1 MDVLLTERQLSE
13 LKKLLEQDATAD
25 PAAQAPTAGTSSK
38 QAGGQGYPEV
48 GKWESGV
55 TRGPANQVGITK
67 WADVVGSKLNRGK
80 ANQLKENEYTKN
92 TLLNLIE
99 QVNYNQWY
107 DPKNGR
113 LNQYGEKP
121 YGFVYV
127 NDLFPNIKDG
137 KYPSAVDPKIIQDY
151 NNPNSFNVFNP
162 DNKGRLAV
170 GNISKKINKDQL
182 NKIFPKNSLDPW
194 KGLPKPSPPTP
205 YNGQIISKPGTV
217 LPEEPWGYYKGKLGN
232 LDSQKEQ
239 YGEDILNWSKVNS
252 PNDYYNMVRKSPKGL
267 DVPKGYSPL
276 EYDEYKS
283 KIDPIVKQIEAIK
296 KKYTYKPSGWMDSG
310 GNGSDKMS
318 DEDTKLLNQLRLER
332 DKLNGEYYNIDYP
345 NGITKEEKDTYKK
358 WKKSIDNYYT
368 SQESMYCRYGNVFD
382 DPSYYNQSKTTQE
395 KLRIDQYE
403 NRAKCN
409 NLKNEHKEKITLLNQ
424 AFGYQHDNRSRF
436 DKFWDEWGMV
446 TQIGVGLLL
455 TCVAPELGVPLL
467 TIQNMAIAD
476 SAFNV
481 VIAAY
486 ETSRGD
492 YDKAAGSVL
501 FAILPHLKILKCPS
515 SISKSI
521 SEKMANA
528 TIKTSTD
535 LSIFMKTMLN
545 EEELKW
551 FKTVLNSDK
560 ESLEN
565 ATKEITKRF
574 LEKQKSLGVEVGSKQ
589 IDNLKSNWLGKG
601 INKFKKQNPLTKI
614 KPNLIVRPMG
624 IKSFSFDILA
634 LETGQ
639 NIVKSIMEKSK
650 IKIDEETQK
659 KLATFFDNL
668 PDEVK
673 ENFNKMSATQI
684 ESIVTGNDVK
694 KTLKQIIIENAKTKE
709 KFTQQDIDKFYQMYE
724 EAMKN

>member
-1 MDVLLTERQLSE
+1 MDVLLSERQ

-80 ANQLKENEYTKN
+80 ANPLKETHYTKKEFV
-92 TLLNLIE
+92 LLIE
-99 QVNYNQWY
+99 QTSPFY
-107 DPKNGR
+107 DKTGKFFGGGPMN
-113 LNQYGEKP
+113 KP
-121 YGFVYV
+121 QGSIDAK
-127 NDLFPNIKDG
+127 DLYPNIKDG
-137 KYPSAVDPKIIQDY
+137 KYPTTVDPKIIQSYY
-151 NNPNSFNVFNP
+151 NYNSFNQFNP
-162 DNKGRLAV
+162 NPEGRLAV
-170 GNISKKINKDQL
+170 GNISKKTNNNQFNKL
-182 NKIFPKNSLDPW
+182 FKNSLDYW
-194 KGLPKPSPPTP
+194 KGLSKPSSPTP
-205 YNGQIISKPGTV
+205 YNGQILSKPGSV
-217 LPEEPWGYYKGKLGN
+217 LPEEPWGYYEGKLGN

-239 YGEDILNWSKVNS
+239 YGEDIINWAKVNS

-296 KKYTYKPSGWMDSG
+296 KKYTYKPSGWMNSG

-332 DKLNGEYYNIDYP
+332 DKINGEYYNIDYP
-345 NGITKEEKDTYKK
+345 DGITKEELDSYKK
-358 WKKSIDNYYT
+358 WKKSIDDYYT
-368 SQESMYCRYGNVFD
+368 SQESKYCRYGNVFD

-403 NRAKCN
+403 NQFKCT
-409 NLKNEHKEKITLLNQ
+409 NLKKEHKEKITLLNQ
-424 AFGYQHDNRSRF
+424 AFGYQRDSRSRF
-436 DKFWDEWGMV
+436 DKFWDEWGIV

-455 TCVAPELGVPLL
+455 TLVAPELGIPLL
-467 TIQNMAIAD
+467 TIRNMAMAD
-476 SAFNV
+476 SAFNLV
-481 VIAAY
+481 VAAY

-501 FAILPHLKILKCPS
+501 FAILPHLKILKSPS
-515 SISKSI
+515 AISKSI

-589 IDNLKSNWLGKG
+589 INNLESSWLRKG
-601 INKFKKQNPLTKI
+601 VNKFKKENPLTKI

-624 IKSFSFDILA
+624 IKSFSFDILG
-634 LETGQ
+634 LETGYY
-639 NIVKSIMEKSK
+639 IVKSIMEKSK

-673 ENFNKMSATQI
+673 ENFNKMSYKQI
-684 ESIVTGNDVK
+684 ESLVTGNNVNE
-694 KTLKQIIIENAKTKE
+694 TLKEIIIENAKTKE
-709 KFTQQDIDKFYQMYE
+709 KFTQQDIDKFYQMYDK
-724 EAMKN
+724 AMKN

>member
-1 MDVLLTERQLSE
+1 MDVLLTERQLLE

-80 ANQLKENEYTKN
+80 ANPLKENEYTKEG
-92 TLLNLIE
+92 LLNLME
-99 QVNYNQWY
+99 QVPSLSMNGVY
-107 DPKNGR
+107 DAKTGKLTTSGQFYKINPKG
-113 LNQYGEKP
+113 KDDVD
-121 YGFVYV
+121 FVYARKV
-127 NDLFPNIKDG
+127 FPNIKDD
-137 KYPSAVDPKIIQDY
+137 KYPSNINTQLIQDY
-151 NNPNSFNVFNP
+151 LKPKSFSFDSPINSDWYNSKFGSKEFDP
-162 DNKGRLAV
+162 LAV
-170 GNISKKINKDQL
+170 GSKYGGYAVRTTDAERMA
-182 NKIFPKNSLDPW
+182 KIFPSKLTKNVTANNIIKGTSNYW
-194 KGLPKPSPPTP
+194 KGKPRPTPPTP
-205 YNGQIISKPGTV
+205 YNGQILSSQGTE
-217 LPEEPWGYYKGKLGN
+217 LPEQPWGYYDGILGN
-232 LDSQKEQ
+232 LESQNSQ
-239 YGEDILNWSKVNS
+239 YGEDIINWAKVNS

-276 EYDEYKS
+276 EYDEYRS
-283 KIDPIVKQIEAIK
+283 KIDPIVKQIEVIK

-358 WKKSIDNYYT
+358 WKNALYQYYKPFIDKETKDNENLQRSNSKLDALYVYHPKLGKSYIDEY
-368 SQESMYCRYGNVFD
+368 R
-382 DPSYYNQSKTTQE
+382 SKI
-395 KLRIDQYE
+395 KD
-403 NRAKCN
+403 
-409 NLKNEHKEKITLLNQ
+409 LKKV
-424 AFGYQHDNRSRF
+424 FGYQHDNRSGF
-436 DKFWDEWGMV
+436 DKFWDEWGGV
-446 TQIGVGLLL
+446 TQIGIGLLL
-455 TCVAPELGVPLL
+455 TLVAPELGIPLL

-476 SAFNV
+476 SAFNLV
-481 VIAAY
+481 VAAY

-492 YDKAAGSVL
+492 YDQAAGSVL

-515 SISKSI
+515 AISKSI
-521 SEKMANA
+521 SEKMANV

-614 KPNLIVRPMG
+614 KPNLIVRPMV
-624 IKSFSFDILA
+624 IKSFSFDILG
-634 LETGQ
+634 LETGKY
-639 NIVKSIMEKSK
+639 IVKSIMEKSK

-659 KLATFFDNL
+659 KLATFF
-668 PDEVK
+668 
-673 ENFNKMSATQI
+673 
-684 ESIVTGNDVK
+684 
-694 KTLKQIIIENAKTKE
+694 
-709 KFTQQDIDKFYQMYE
+709 
-724 EAMKN
+724 

>member
-1 MDVLLTERQLSE
+1 MDVLLSERQL
-13 LKKLLEQDATAD
+13 KKLFEQDATAD

-80 ANQLKENEYTKN
+80 ANPLKEIHYTKKEFA
-92 TLLNLIE
+92 LLIE
-99 QVNYNQWY
+99 QTMPFY
-107 DPKNGR
+107 DKTGKFFMGGPMN
-113 LNQYGEKP
+113 KP
-121 YGFVYV
+121 QDAIDA

-137 KYPSAVDPKIIQDY
+137 KYPTTVDPKIIQSYLSY
-151 NNPNSFNVFNP
+151 NGFSQFNP
-162 DNKGRLAV
+162 DNKDRLAV
-170 GNISKKINKDQL
+170 GNIFRSNKSQISPELSKYFAKSSPNY
-182 NKIFPKNSLDPW
+182 W
-194 KGLPKPSPPTP
+194 KGKPQPQKPTP
-205 YNGQIISKPGTV
+205 FNGQILSSTGTK
-217 LPEEPWGYYKGKLGN
+217 LPEQPWGYYEGKLGN
-232 LDSQKEQ
+232 LETQMSQFES
-239 YGEDILNWSKVNS
+239 DLINWAKVNS

-310 GNGSDKMS
+310 ENGSDKMS
-318 DEDTKLLNQLRLER
+318 VEDTKLLNQLRLER

-345 NGITKEEKDTYKK
+345 SGITKEELDSYKK
-358 WKKSIDNYYT
+358 WKKSIDDYYT
-368 SQESMYCRYGNVFD
+368 SQESKYCQYGNVFD

-403 NRAKCN
+403 NQYKCT
-409 NLKNEHKEKITLLNQ
+409 NLKKEHKEKITLLNQ
-424 AFGYQHDNRSRF
+424 AFGYQRDSRSRF
-436 DKFWDEWGMV
+436 DKFWDEWGIV

-455 TCVAPELGVPLL
+455 TLVAPELGIPLL
-467 TIQNMAIAD
+467 TIRNMAMVD

-481 VIAAY
+481 VVAAY

-515 SISKSI
+515 TISKSI

-551 FKTVLNSDK
+551 FKTVLNTDK

-589 IDNLKSNWLGKG
+589 INNLKSSWLEKG

-624 IKSFSFDILA
+624 IKSFSFDILG
-634 LETGQ
+634 LETGT

-673 ENFNKMSATQI
+673 ENFNKMSSKQI
-684 ESIVTGNDVK
+684 ESLVTGNSVK
-694 KTLKQIIIENAKTKE
+694 ETLNEIIIENAKTKE
-709 KFTQQDIDKFYQMYE
+709 KFTQQDIDKFYQMYD

>member
-1 MDVLLTERQLSE
+1 MDVLLSERQL
-13 LKKLLEQDATAD
+13 KKLFEQDATAD

-80 ANQLKENEYTKN
+80 ANPLKEIHYTKKEFA
-92 TLLNLIE
+92 LLIE
-99 QVNYNQWY
+99 QTMPFY
-107 DPKNGR
+107 DKTGKFFMGGPMN
-113 LNQYGEKP
+113 KP
-121 YGFVYV
+121 QDAIDA

-137 KYPSAVDPKIIQDY
+137 KYPTTVDPKIIQSYLSY
-151 NNPNSFNVFNP
+151 NGFSQFNP
-162 DNKGRLAV
+162 DNKDRLAV
-170 GNISKKINKDQL
+170 GNISRSNNPQISPELSKYFAKSSPNY
-182 NKIFPKNSLDPW
+182 W
-194 KGLPKPSPPTP
+194 KGKPQPQKPTP
-205 YNGQIISKPGTV
+205 FNGQILSSTGTK
-217 LPEEPWGYYKGKLGN
+217 LPEQPWGYYEGKLGN
-232 LDSQKEQ
+232 LETQESQYES
-239 YGEDILNWSKVNS
+239 DLINWTKVNS

-310 GNGSDKMS
+310 ENGSDKMS
-318 DEDTKLLNQLRLER
+318 VGDTKLLNQLRLER

-345 NGITKEEKDTYKK
+345 SGITKEDLDSYKK
-358 WKKSIDNYYT
+358 WKKSIDDYYT
-368 SQESMYCRYGNVFD
+368 SQESKYCQYGNVFD
-382 DPSYYNQSKTTQE
+382 DPSYYNQSKPTQE

-403 NRAKCN
+403 NQYKCT
-409 NLKNEHKEKITLLNQ
+409 NLKKEHKEKITLLNQ
-424 AFGYQHDNRSRF
+424 SFGYQRDSRSRF
-436 DKFWDEWGMV
+436 DKFWDEWGIV

-455 TCVAPELGVPLL
+455 TLVAPELGIPLL
-467 TIQNMAIAD
+467 TIRNMAMVD

-481 VIAAY
+481 VVAAY

-551 FKTVLNSDK
+551 FKTVLNTDK

-589 IDNLKSNWLGKG
+589 INNLKSSWLEKG

-624 IKSFSFDILA
+624 IKSFSFDILG
-634 LETGQ
+634 LETGT

-673 ENFNKMSATQI
+673 ENFNKMSFKQI
-684 ESIVTGNDVK
+684 ESLVKGKDVK
-694 KTLKQIIIENAKTKE
+694 ETLNEIIIENSKPKE
-709 KFTQQDIDKFYQMYE
+709 KFTQQDVDIFYQMYN

>member
-1 MDVLLTERQLSE
+1 MDVLLSERQ

-80 ANQLKENEYTKN
+80 ANPLKETHYTKKEFV
-92 TLLNLIE
+92 LLIE
-99 QVNYNQWY
+99 QTSPFY
-107 DPKNGR
+107 DKTGKFFGGGPMN
-113 LNQYGEKP
+113 KP
-121 YGFVYV
+121 QGSIDAK
-127 NDLFPNIKDG
+127 DLYPNIKDG
-137 KYPSAVDPKIIQDY
+137 KYPTTVDPKIIQSYY
-151 NNPNSFNVFNP
+151 NYNSFNQFNP
-162 DNKGRLAV
+162 NPEGRLAV
-170 GNISKKINKDQL
+170 GNISKKTNNNQFNKL
-182 NKIFPKNSLDPW
+182 FKNSLDYW
-194 KGLPKPSPPTP
+194 KGLSKPSSPTP
-205 YNGQIISKPGTV
+205 YNGQILSKPGSV
-217 LPEEPWGYYKGKLGN
+217 LPEEPWGYYEGKLGN

-239 YGEDILNWSKVNS
+239 YGEDIINWTKVNS

-296 KKYTYKPSGWMDSG
+296 KKYTYKPSGWMNSG

-332 DKLNGEYYNIDYP
+332 DKINGEYYNIDYP
-345 NGITKEEKDTYKK
+345 DGITKEELDSYKK
-358 WKKSIDNYYT
+358 WKKSIDDYYT
-368 SQESMYCRYGNVFD
+368 SQESKYCRYGNVFD

-403 NRAKCN
+403 NQFKCT
-409 NLKNEHKEKITLLNQ
+409 NLKKEHKEKITLLNQ
-424 AFGYQHDNRSRF
+424 AFGYQRDSRSRF
-436 DKFWDEWGMV
+436 DKFWDEWGIV

-455 TCVAPELGVPLL
+455 TLVAPELGIPLL
-467 TIQNMAIAD
+467 TIRNMAMAD
-476 SAFNV
+476 SAFNLV
-481 VIAAY
+481 VAAY

-501 FAILPHLKILKCPS
+501 FAILPHLKILKSPS
-515 SISKSI
+515 AISKSI

-528 TIKTSTD
+528 TIKTSAD

-589 IDNLKSNWLGKG
+589 INNLESSWLRKG
-601 INKFKKQNPLTKI
+601 VNKFKKENPLTKI

-624 IKSFSFDILA
+624 IKSFSFDILG
-634 LETGQ
+634 LETGHY
-639 NIVKSIMEKSK
+639 IVKSIMEKSK

-673 ENFNKMSATQI
+673 ENFNKMSYKQI
-684 ESIVTGNDVK
+684 ESLVTGNEVK
-694 KTLKQIIIENAKTKE
+694 ETLKEIIIENTKTKE
-709 KFTQQDIDKFYQMYE
+709 KFTQQDIDKFYQMYDK
-724 EAMKN
+724 AMKN

>member
-1 MDVLLTERQLSE
+1 MDVLLSERQ

-80 ANQLKENEYTKN
+80 ANPLKETHYTKKEFV
-92 TLLNLIE
+92 LLIE
-99 QVNYNQWY
+99 QTSPFY
-107 DPKNGR
+107 DKTGKFFGGGPMN
-113 LNQYGEKP
+113 KP
-121 YGFVYV
+121 QGSIDAK
-127 NDLFPNIKDG
+127 DLYPNIKDG
-137 KYPSAVDPKIIQDY
+137 KYPTTVDPKIIQSYY
-151 NNPNSFNVFNP
+151 NYNSFNQFNP
-162 DNKGRLAV
+162 NPEGRLAV
-170 GNISKKINKDQL
+170 GNISKKTNNNQFNKL
-182 NKIFPKNSLDPW
+182 FKNSLDYW
-194 KGLPKPSPPTP
+194 KGLSKPSSPTP
-205 YNGQIISKPGTV
+205 YNGQILSKPGSV
-217 LPEEPWGYYKGKLGN
+217 LPEEPWGYYEGKLGN

-239 YGEDILNWSKVNS
+239 YGEDIINWTKVNS

-296 KKYTYKPSGWMDSG
+296 KKYTYKPSGWMNSG

-332 DKLNGEYYNIDYP
+332 DKINGEYYNIDYP
-345 NGITKEEKDTYKK
+345 DGITKEELDSYKK
-358 WKKSIDNYYT
+358 WKKSIDDYYT
-368 SQESMYCRYGNVFD
+368 SQESKYCRYGNVFD

-403 NRAKCN
+403 NQFKCT
-409 NLKNEHKEKITLLNQ
+409 NLKKEHKEKITLLNQ
-424 AFGYQHDNRSRF
+424 AFGYQRDSRSRF
-436 DKFWDEWGMV
+436 DKFWDEWGIV

-455 TCVAPELGVPLL
+455 TLVAPELGIPLL
-467 TIQNMAIAD
+467 TIRNMAMAD
-476 SAFNV
+476 SAFNLV
-481 VIAAY
+481 VAAY

-501 FAILPHLKILKCPS
+501 FAILPHLKILKSPS
-515 SISKSI
+515 AISKSI

-528 TIKTSTD
+528 TIKTSAD

-589 IDNLKSNWLGKG
+589 INNLESSWLRKG
-601 INKFKKQNPLTKI
+601 VNKFKKENPLTKI

-624 IKSFSFDILA
+624 IKSFSFDILG
-634 LETGQ
+634 LETGHY
-639 NIVKSIMEKSK
+639 IVKSIMEKSK

-673 ENFNKMSATQI
+673 ENFNKMSYKQI
-684 ESIVTGNDVK
+684 ESLVTGNDVK
-694 KTLKQIIIENAKTKE
+694 ETLKEIIIENTKTKE
-709 KFTQQDIDKFYQMYE
+709 KFTQQDIDKFYQMYDK
-724 EAMKN
+724 AMKN

>member
-1 MDVLLTERQLSE
+1 MDVLLSERQL
-13 LKKLLEQDATAD
+13 KKLFEQDATAD

-38 QAGGQGYPEV
+38 QTGGQGYPEV

-80 ANQLKENEYTKN
+80 ANPLKENEYTKEGI
-92 TLLNLIE
+92 LNLME
-99 QVNYNQWY
+99 QTMPFY
-107 DPKNGR
+107 DKTGKFFMGGPMN
-113 LNQYGEKP
+113 KP
-121 YGFVYV
+121 QDAIDA

-137 KYPSAVDPKIIQDY
+137 KYPTTVDPKIIQSYLSY
-151 NNPNSFNVFNP
+151 NGFSQFNP
-162 DNKGRLAV
+162 DNKDRLAV
-170 GNISKKINKDQL
+170 GNISRSNNPQISPELSKYFAKSSPNY
-182 NKIFPKNSLDPW
+182 W
-194 KGLPKPSPPTP
+194 KGKPQPQKPTP
-205 YNGQIISKPGTV
+205 FNGQILSSTGTK
-217 LPEEPWGYYKGKLGN
+217 LPEQPWGYYEGKLGN
-232 LDSQKEQ
+232 LETQESQYES
-239 YGEDILNWSKVNS
+239 DLINWAKVNS

-310 GNGSDKMS
+310 ENGSDKMS
-318 DEDTKLLNQLRLER
+318 VGDTKLLNQLRLER

-345 NGITKEEKDTYKK
+345 SGITKEELDSYKK
-358 WKKSIDNYYT
+358 WKKSIDDYYT
-368 SQESMYCRYGNVFD
+368 SQESKYCQYGNVFD
-382 DPSYYNQSKTTQE
+382 DPSYYNQSKPTQE

-403 NRAKCN
+403 NQYKCT
-409 NLKNEHKEKITLLNQ
+409 NLKKEHKEKITLLNQ
-424 AFGYQHDNRSRF
+424 SFGYQRDSRSRF
-436 DKFWDEWGMV
+436 DKFWDEWGIV

-455 TCVAPELGVPLL
+455 TLVAPELGIPLL
-467 TIQNMAIAD
+467 TIRNMAMVD

-481 VIAAY
+481 VVAAY

-551 FKTVLNSDK
+551 FKTVLNTDK

-589 IDNLKSNWLGKG
+589 INNLKSSWLEKG

-624 IKSFSFDILA
+624 IKSFSFDILG
-634 LETGQ
+634 LETGT

-659 KLATFFDNL
+659 KLATFFDTL
-668 PDEVK
+668 PNEVK
-673 ENFNKMSATQI
+673 ENFNKMSSKQI
-684 ESIVTGNDVK
+684 ESLVTGKDVK
-694 KTLKQIIIENAKTKE
+694 ETLNEIIIENAKTKE
-709 KFTQQDIDKFYQMYE
+709 KFTQQDIDKFYQMYDK
-724 EAMKN
+724 AMKN

>member
-1 MDVLLTERQLSE
+1 MDVLLSERQL
-13 LKKLLEQDATAD
+13 KKLFEQDATAD
-25 PAAQAPTAGTSSK
+25 PAAQAPTAGTSPK
-38 QAGGQGYPEV
+38 QTGGQGYPEV

-80 ANQLKENEYTKN
+80 ANQLKETHYTKKEFE
-92 TLLNLIE
+92 LLIE
-99 QVNYNQWY
+99 QTMPFY
-107 DPKNGR
+107 DKTGKFFMGGPMN
-113 LNQYGEKP
+113 KP
-121 YGFVYV
+121 QGAIDA

-137 KYPSAVDPKIIQDY
+137 KYPTTVDPKIIQSYLSY
-151 NNPNSFNVFNP
+151 NGFSQFNP
-162 DNKGRLAV
+162 DNKNRLAV
-170 GNISKKINKDQL
+170 GNIFRSNNPQISPELSKYFAKSSPNY
-182 NKIFPKNSLDPW
+182 W
-194 KGLPKPSPPTP
+194 KGKPQPQKPTP
-205 YNGQIISKPGTV
+205 FNGQILSSTGTK
-217 LPEEPWGYYKGKLGN
+217 LPEQPWGYYEGRLGN
-232 LDSQKEQ
+232 LETQMSQFES
-239 YGEDILNWSKVNS
+239 DLINWAKVNS

-310 GNGSDKMS
+310 ENGSDKMS
-318 DEDTKLLNQLRLER
+318 VEDTKLLNQLRLER

-345 NGITKEEKDTYKK
+345 SGITKEELDSYKK
-358 WKKSIDNYYT
+358 WKKSIDDYYT
-368 SQESMYCRYGNVFD
+368 SQESKYCQYGNVFD

-395 KLRIDQYE
+395 KLKIDQYE
-403 NRAKCN
+403 NQYKCT
-409 NLKNEHKEKITLLNQ
+409 NLKKEHKEKITLLNQ
-424 AFGYQHDNRSRF
+424 AFGYQRDSRSRF
-436 DKFWDEWGMV
+436 DKFWDEWGIV

-455 TCVAPELGVPLL
+455 TLVAPELGIPLL
-467 TIQNMAIAD
+467 TIRNMAMVD

-481 VIAAY
+481 VVAAY

-551 FKTVLNSDK
+551 FKTVLNTDK

-589 IDNLKSNWLGKG
+589 INNLKSSWLEKG

-624 IKSFSFDILA
+624 IKSFSFDILG
-634 LETGQ
+634 LETGT

-659 KLATFFDNL
+659 KLATFFDTL
-668 PDEVK
+668 PNEVK
-673 ENFNKMSATQI
+673 ENFNKMSSKQI
-684 ESIVTGNDVK
+684 ESLVTGKDVK
-694 KTLKQIIIENAKTKE
+694 ETLNEIIIEKSEGKE
-709 KFTQQDIDKFYQMYE
+709 KFTQQDIDKFYQMYDK
-724 EAMKN
+724 AMKN